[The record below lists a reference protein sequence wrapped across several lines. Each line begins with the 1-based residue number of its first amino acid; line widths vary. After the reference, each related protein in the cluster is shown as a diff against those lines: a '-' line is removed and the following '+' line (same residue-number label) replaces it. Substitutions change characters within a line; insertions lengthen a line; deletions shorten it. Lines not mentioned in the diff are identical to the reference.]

1 MKLLSVLAR
10 IWRLAR
16 LAASGPGAWVGLGLF
31 VIVVGLEL
39 VSIWITLQLIAWN
52 ANFFDALEN
61 FDAGAAV
68 RQIGVFLSLILFSA
82 LCFLVGDYLRKYV
95 LIRWRTRLTDIAMA
109 KWLSG
114 HAYWLLRE
122 GLSPTPLENP
132 DQRIAEDCRLF
143 VSGLLHEA
151 IDLFSRIVG
160 LFSYVTLLWSL
171 SNFALPIQFG
181 RIDLEIPRYLVWAS
195 FVYVLLSSIMT
206 HLLGWPLKGLLF
218 QREKR
223 EADFRFALMQLRDN
237 ASEVAMTGGEQ
248 AERRRFDKRYAG
260 VVQNWHQLI
269 RREFVVGLFT
279 RPYFQTVLR
288 IPLFLSLPAY
298 MAGRVTLGG
307 LMQLAS
313 AFSNVTTTLS
323 WFIFSY
329 RDLADFVATSERLD
343 QLLAMLDEKQ
353 AWPDTPSRIAQDRA
367 AGGTLEL
374 SGLRLTTPQGRALR
388 SIGDVAITPGRRVWV
403 NGPSGAGK
411 TTLLKALAGVWPYG
425 EGAIGLPAGRM
436 SFQSQTPYL
445 ACDGLAEALSYPL
458 PADCYSKDEMR
469 RALEDVGLAHRI
481 PHLDDV
487 SPGSLEGLSGGERQ
501 RLCFA
506 RILLS
511 RPQWIILDEPTSA
524 LDRQAE
530 AELFSLLVER
540 LPEAAIVCVAHHAPQ
555 GLPIDISLSMTQT
568 ETIAV
573 QGKPMIKA

>member
-1 MKLLSVLAR
+1 VKLLSVLAR

-16 LAASGPGAWVGLGLF
+16 LAASGPAAWVGLGLF
-31 VIVVGLEL
+31 AIVVGLEL

-367 AGGTLEL
+367 AGWNFRGCVSPRHRDGLSAPSAMSRSRPGGAYGSTALPGPARRRCSRPWLAYGLMARGPSACRPGGCRSSRKRPISPAMASRRPFPIPCRPIATARTRCVVRSKMSGWCIAFRISMTLARARWRAFRAEKGNAFAL
-374 SGLRLTTPQGRALR
+374 PAFCFRGRNGSYWTSRPARLTGRLKPNCSPCSSNVCPRLR
-388 SIGDVAITPGRRVWV
+388 
-403 NGPSGAGK
+403 
-411 TTLLKALAGVWPYG
+411 
-425 EGAIGLPAGRM
+425 
-436 SFQSQTPYL
+436 
-445 ACDGLAEALSYPL
+445 
-458 PADCYSKDEMR
+458 
-469 RALEDVGLAHRI
+469 
-481 PHLDDV
+481 
-487 SPGSLEGLSGGERQ
+487 
-501 RLCFA
+501 
-506 RILLS
+506 
-511 RPQWIILDEPTSA
+511 
-524 LDRQAE
+524 
-530 AELFSLLVER
+530 
-540 LPEAAIVCVAHHAPQ
+540 
-555 GLPIDISLSMTQT
+555 
-568 ETIAV
+568 
-573 QGKPMIKA
+573 